1 MKKQIFIIILLI
13 LSAIIIIPNIFVSA
27 ENEDE
32 MLRDEVNNQLENFD
46 FSDLNDLFESGDL
59 HITDEESFK
68 EIVKNLID
76 GKYKLNSSTILNKII
91 DVVLSNIKKIIPIIL
106 MILCISMLSNIVT
119 SFQPNS
125 NSKPVT
131 DIIHFV
137 CIAIVIVLIVS
148 VVRNSYQI
156 TTSTIDSMCNQMNI
170 IFPVLLSLMTTMGGV
185 VSVGIYQPIVAI
197 LTNGVT
203 NILSK
208 IVYPIFILSFI
219 FIVLNSL
226 SKQIKLNKFISFL
239 GSGFKWVIGF
249 IFTLFAGLLTI
260 QGISAGRYDTISLKA
275 TKFAVKSYIPIIGGY
290 ISDGLDYVM
299 LSTLLIKNAIGV
311 AGIILLISSIL
322 VPILSV
328 VILKLGLQ
336 FVAGVVEPIADSRI
350 CDLCDNISKVL
361 IYPVVIIIAISFMY
375 FLSIGLIMC
384 TVSGV

>member
-13 LSAIIIIPNIFVSA
+13 LSVIIITPNIFVSA

-156 TTSTIDSMCNQMNI
+156 TTSTIYSMCNQMNI

-226 SKQIKLNKFISFL
+226 SKQIKLNKFISFM

>member
-13 LSAIIIIPNIFVSA
+13 LSVIIITPNILVSA

-76 GKYKLNSSTILNKII
+76 GKYKLNSSTIFNKII